1 MAEKIF
7 SLIENYIYLHHLEK
21 YIILPSFP
29 QSVADNMQVTFASQ
43 TPLARTAPIYSY
55 SYSGP
60 RSLNVQ
66 IELHRDMFNQVNT
79 NNKSIKDLDIPEN
92 EDYVDAMIRYLEAC
106 ALPKYSAAS
115 KMIDPPIVSVRFGDD
130 IFIKGVIIGEVGVT
144 YQTPIITNSLGQGS
158 KYALVSIHFNI
169 HEIQP
174 FDAESVVNAGSMRG
188 LNTTLERGDWNIIK

>member
-1 MAEKIF
+1 MSEKIF
-7 SLIENYIYLHHLEK
+7 NLIENYIYLHHLEK

-29 QSVADNMQVTFASQ
+29 QSIADNMQVAFAQQ

-66 IELHRDMFNQVNT
+66 IDLHRDMFNQVNME
-79 NNKSIKDLDIPEN
+79 NKSIQNLDIPEN
-92 EDYVDAMIRYLEAC
+92 QDYVDAMIGYLQAC
-106 ALPKYSAAS
+106 ALPKYAAAS

-130 IFIKGVIIGEVGVT
+130 IYIKGVIIGEVGVT
-144 YQTPIITNSLGQGS
+144 YQTPIITDNRGQGS
-158 KYALVSIHFNI
+158 KYALINIHFNI

-174 FDAESVVNAGSMRG
+174 YDAESVANMGSMRG
-188 LNTTLERGDWNIIK
+188 LNTTLERGDWKIVR